1 MRTKF
6 KEVRAVVKP
15 CTNVAI
21 ATQATDRQFKVI
33 YCSPSKR
40 FRFDPSRGQRTL
52 CKYIHNFSCVSSG
65 HDLSLQ
71 VMESCLTCGV
81 KMDVSNL
88 PEHRKICK
96 EAQYESFC
104 IVHTYLVA
112 TLHRNKTPSSDD
124 EEFDTFPNWR
134 STAEKPPRENSTLVR
149 VNNKAPKCFSL
160 CRSVHVDLTN
170 DEEETEGD
178 IVQSAVAESLVQC
191 SPEAPPYSPLTP
203 QNEYIGYVDSHV

>member
-1 MRTKF
+1 MIYLCRLWR
-6 KEVRAVVKP
+6 VALPVVLRWMFP
-15 CTNVAI
+15 TYQNI
-21 ATQATDRQFKVI
+21 ER
-33 YCSPSKR
+33 
-40 FRFDPSRGQRTL
+40 
-52 CKYIHNFSCVSSG
+52 
-65 HDLSLQ
+65 
-71 VMESCLTCGV
+71 
-81 KMDVSNL
+81 
-88 PEHRKICK
+88 

-178 IVQSAVAESLVQC
+178 IVQSVVAESLVQC